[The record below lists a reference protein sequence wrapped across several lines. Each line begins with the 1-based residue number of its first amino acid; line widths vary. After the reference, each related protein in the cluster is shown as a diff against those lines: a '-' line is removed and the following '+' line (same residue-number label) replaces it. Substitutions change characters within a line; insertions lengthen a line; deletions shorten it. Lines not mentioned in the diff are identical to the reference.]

1 LRLIIFTRYPT
12 AGRVKTRLI
21 SALGERGAMLLYRR
35 LVEYTLDQSRNFEGS
50 IEIRFTGG
58 NLKQMKS
65 WLGEQFYYREQKGMS
80 LGERLTGAVAEAF
93 SEEFKKVVVIGTD
106 CPGLKIDHID
116 EAFRLLDGSELVI
129 GPAVDG
135 GYYLIGFSNYYP
147 ELFHDISW
155 GSSEVYRQT
164 IKAANRLNLKI
175 AVLEKLDDIDRPADL
190 ASWLNLSW

>member
-93 SEEFKKVVVIGTD
+93 S
-106 CPGLKIDHID
+106 
-116 EAFRLLDGSELVI
+116 
-129 GPAVDG
+129 
-135 GYYLIGFSNYYP
+135 
-147 ELFHDISW
+147 
-155 GSSEVYRQT
+155 
-164 IKAANRLNLKI
+164 
-175 AVLEKLDDIDRPADL
+175 
-190 ASWLNLSW
+190 